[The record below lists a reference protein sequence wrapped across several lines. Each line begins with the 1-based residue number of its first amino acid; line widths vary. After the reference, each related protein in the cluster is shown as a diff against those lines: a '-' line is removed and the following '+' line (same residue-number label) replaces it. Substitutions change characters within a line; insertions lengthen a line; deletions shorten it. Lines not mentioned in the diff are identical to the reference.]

1 MHQRT
6 GGRNRLN
13 FNTALYLL
21 RVVCTVLRVDLEIV
35 ALQMKCE
42 EINQHYKK
50 KSEHFEFSFFLFS
63 TLSTKQRAMATG
75 SLAHMSKDCNNALE
89 REHKTLAF

>member
-6 GGRNRLN
+6 GGRKRLS

-42 EINQHYKK
+42 KINQYYK
-50 KSEHFEFSFFLFS
+50 EI
-63 TLSTKQRAMATG
+63 
-75 SLAHMSKDCNNALE
+75 
-89 REHKTLAF
+89 

>member
-50 KSEHFEFSFFLFS
+50 ESEHFEFSYILYLVPCPQS
-63 TLSTKQRAMATG
+63 SGQWPQDRWHTCL
-75 SLAHMSKDCNNALE
+75 
-89 REHKTLAF
+89 KTVITH